1 MGRVCTFLSEGEA
14 CMWVMHQLN
23 ILLAQEFKFLQSCD
37 ARGSYA
43 PSSIIEC
50 AYLCC
55 LCPSSSS
62 PTPAPHTSLF
72 PPQFS
77 MGPTWQWEHPHCTKP
92 LQDILCSTPVLLEGP
107 CYCPKPFVG
116 QALGCNEISDQYLGL
131 CLIFLLWTWP
141 PGCSSANM
149 CC

>member
-1 MGRVCTFLSEGEA
+1 ME
-14 CMWVMHQLN
+14 VMHQLN
-23 ILLAQEFKFLQSCD
+23 ILLVQELEFLQSC
-37 ARGSYA
+37 AASGSCA

-50 AYLCC
+50 AHLCC
-55 LCPSSSS
+55 LCPDS
-62 PTPAPHTSLF
+62 PPPTLAPHTSPF

-77 MGPTWQWEHPHCTKP
+77 MGPTWQWQHPHCTKP
-92 LQDILCSTPVLLEGP
+92 LQDTLCSSPVLLEGP
-107 CYCPKPFVG
+107 CYCPKPFMG
-116 QALGCNEISDQYLGL
+116 QALSCSEISGQYLGL